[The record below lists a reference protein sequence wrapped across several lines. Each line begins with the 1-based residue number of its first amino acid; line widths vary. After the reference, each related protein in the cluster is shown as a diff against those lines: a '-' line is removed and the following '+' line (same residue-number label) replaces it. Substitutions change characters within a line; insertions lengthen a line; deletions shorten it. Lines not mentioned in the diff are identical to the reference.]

1 MSSVMDDTGA
11 YAEMIHVYAVLPF
24 SSRRRR
30 RTARIRSPKVKV
42 SQPAFSHA
50 TFASGLRRMPT
61 PWDPLAHT
69 AVCSPCVMSAHPG
82 GMPWT
87 WTLS

>member
-1 MSSVMDDTGA
+1 MDDTGA
-11 YAEMIHVYAVLPF
+11 YVEMIHVDAVLPF

-30 RTARIRSPKVKV
+30 RNAKIRSPKAKV
-42 SQPAFSHA
+42 SQPAFSYA

-69 AVCSPCVMSAHPG
+69 AVCSPCVMSAHPV

-87 WTLS
+87 WTLF